1 MDLELVGKRV
11 MVTGGSKGIGLA
23 VAESF
28 LAEGVAELHL
38 VARNKEVLQAAQ
50 SSLESTKQKLK
61 SNVDITIHALDL
73 SQSSSIAELA
83 KSAASIDI
91 LVNNAGAIPGGTLND
106 ISDSAWREAWDLK
119 VFGYINMTREFFN
132 AMSAKGQGVIVN
144 VIGMAGERPDFSYIA
159 GTAGNA
165 SLMAFTKGVGSRSID
180 HGVRVLAV
188 NPGLTETDRVK
199 TLMTKKAA
207 AELGDADRWRE
218 FFQSIPLARPATTAE
233 VADVVVF
240 LASARANYMSGV
252 VVPVDGGWGVR
263 NS

>member
-1 MDLELVGKRV
+1 MDLELSGKRV
-11 MVTGGSKGIGLA
+11 MVTGSSKGIGLA
-23 VAESF
+23 VADSF
-28 LAEGVAELHL
+28 LAEGVGEMHL
-38 VARNKEVLQAAQ
+38 VARSKDTLEAAKADLQTRHGG
-50 SSLESTKQKLK
+50 E
-61 SNVDITIHALDL
+61 ITVHALDL
-73 SQSSSIAELA
+73 SQSSSIDQLA
-83 KSAASIDI
+83 AIAQDVDI
-91 LVNNAGAIPGGTLND
+91 LVNNAGAIPGGTLAD
-106 ISDSAWREAWDLK
+106 VDEASWREAWDLK
-119 VFGYINMTREFFN
+119 VFGYINMTRAFFDV
-132 AMSAKGQGVIVN
+132 MSKRKSGVIVN

-199 TLMTKKAA
+199 TLMTKKAE
-207 AELGDADRWRE
+207 AELGDGSRWRE
-218 FFQSIPLARPATTAE
+218 FFQNIPLSRPATSAE

-240 LASARANYMSGV
+240 LASVRANYMSGV

>member
-1 MDLELVGKRV
+1 MDLELSGKRV
-11 MVTGGSKGIGLA
+11 MVTGSSKGIGLA
-23 VAESF
+23 VADSF
-28 LAEGVAELHL
+28 LAEGAGEMHL
-38 VARNKEVLQAAQ
+38 VARNRDTLDAAAAEL
-50 SSLESTKQKLK
+50 SSKHGAR
-61 SNVDITIHALDL
+61 VVVHALDL
-73 SQSSSIAELA
+73 SQSSSIDQL
-83 KSAASIDI
+83 ASIAEGIDV
-91 LVNNAGAIPGGTLND
+91 LVNNAGAIPGGTLSD
-106 ISDSAWREAWDLK
+106 IDESSWREAWDLK
-119 VFGYINMTREFFN
+119 VFGYINMTRAFFDV
-132 AMSAKGQGVIVN
+132 MAKRKSGVIVN
-144 VIGMAGERPDFSYIA
+144 VIGMAGERPDYGYIA

-199 TLMTKKAA
+199 TLMTKKAQ
-207 AELGDADRWRE
+207 AELGDASRWRE
-218 FFQSIPLARPATTAE
+218 FFQSIPLSRPATSAE